1 MKKKLENEPKTNSD
15 SQRVLA
21 PAYHRHVASIDPAVQ
36 ARLIRDLEPVV
47 AVEYARHLA
56 VQRIWYPHEYVP
68 WSEGR
73 TFAGPLNGDAWEAKD
88 SKLSGIAQDSL
99 VLNLMTEDN
108 LPSYHTEIAIA
119 MGRDGA
125 WGNWIER
132 WTAEE
137 ARHAIV
143 IRDYLMA
150 TRGVDPYELED
161 LRMAHMQLGYQ
172 TPYDTDMLHTVA
184 YVSFQ
189 ELATRIS
196 HRNTGRISN
205 DPIAETLLQRVSL
218 DENLHMIFYRNLLGS
233 AIDLEPNAAMRAIT
247 DVVSNFAMPGVGM
260 PGFGRK
266 AVQIALAGIYDMKQH
281 LDEVVAPVLRAWNV
295 FEREDLSGDGA
306 LAREELKIFLEAA
319 EVDANRFIEKRELYF
334 ERLIARGQE
343 PIRLT

>member
-1 MKKKLENEPKTNSD
+1 M
-15 SQRVLA
+15 
-21 PAYHRHVASIDPAVQ
+21 ASIDPAIQ
-36 ARLIRDLEPVV
+36 TRLIRDLEPTV
-47 AVEYARHLA
+47 AVELARHLS
-56 VQRIWYPHEYVP
+56 VQKNWYPHEYVP

-88 SKLSGIAQDSL
+88 SRLSVIAQDSL

-108 LPSYHTEIAIA
+108 LPSYHSEIAIA

-125 WGNWIER
+125 WGNWLER

-172 TPYDTDMLHTVA
+172 TPYDSDMLHTVA

-196 HRNTGRISN
+196 HRNTGKISN
-205 DPIAETLLQRVSL
+205 DPIAESMLQRVSL
-218 DENLHMIFYRNLLGS
+218 DENLHMIFYRNLLGK

-247 DVVSNFAMPGVGM
+247 DVVTNFAMPGVGM

-266 AVQIALAGIYDMKQH
+266 AVQIALAGIYDQKQH
-281 LDEVVAPVLRAWNV
+281 IDEVVAPVLRAWNI
-295 FEREDLSGDGA
+295 FEREDLNGEGNAARDE
-306 LAREELKIFLEAA
+306 LAIFISKAEA
-319 EVDANRFIEKRELYF
+319 DASRFIEKRDAHFDKLV
-334 ERLIARGQE
+334 ARGQE
-343 PIRLT
+343 PIRLR

>member
-1 MKKKLENEPKTNSD
+1 M
-15 SQRVLA
+15 
-21 PAYHRHVASIDPAVQ
+21 ASIDPAVQ
-36 ARLIRDLEPVV
+36 IRLIRDLEPVV
-47 AVEYARHLA
+47 AVELERHLS
-56 VQRIWYPHEYVP
+56 VQKNWYPHEYVP

-73 TFAGPLNGDAWEAKD
+73 NFAGPLNGDAWEAKD

-108 LPSYHTEIAIA
+108 LPSYHTEIAIS

-137 ARHAIV
+137 ARHSIA

-161 LRMAHMQLGYQ
+161 LRMAHMQLGYT
-172 TPYDTDMLHTVA
+172 TPYDKDMLHTVA

-205 DPIAETLLQRVSL
+205 DPIAEGLLQRVAL
-218 DENLHMIFYRNLLGS
+218 DENLHMIFYRNLLGK
-233 AIDLEPNAAMRAIT
+233 AIDLEPNLAMRAIT
-247 DVVSNFAMPGVGM
+247 DVVSDFAMPGVGM

-266 AVQIALAGIYDMKQH
+266 AVQIALAGIYDQKQH
-281 LDEVVAPVLRAWNV
+281 IDDVVAPVLRAWNI
-295 FEREDLSGDGA
+295 FEREDLSDDGA
-306 LAREELKIFLEAA
+306 KARDELSVFIAKAEE
-319 EVDANRFIEKRELYF
+319 DANRFIEKRDAHF
-334 ERLIARGQE
+334 DRLVARGQE

>member
-1 MKKKLENEPKTNSD
+1 M
-15 SQRVLA
+15 
-21 PAYHRHVASIDPAVQ
+21 ASIDPAVQ
-36 ARLIRDLEPVV
+36 VRLIRDLEPTV
-47 AVEYARHLA
+47 AVELERHLA
-56 VQRIWYPHEYVP
+56 VQKNWYPHEYVP

-108 LPSYHTEIAIA
+108 LPSYHTEIAIS

-137 ARHAIV
+137 ARHSIA

-161 LRMAHMQLGYQ
+161 LRMAHMALGYT
-172 TPYDTDMLHTVA
+172 TPYDKDMLHTVA

-205 DPIAETLLQRVSL
+205 DPIAEGLLQRVAL
-218 DENLHMIFYRNLLGS
+218 DENLHMIFYRNLFGKAL
-233 AIDLEPNAAMRAIT
+233 DLEPNAAMRAIT
-247 DVVSNFAMPGVGM
+247 DVVSDFAMPGVGM

-266 AVQIALAGIYDMKQH
+266 AVQIALAGIYDQKQH
-281 LDEVVAPVLRAWNV
+281 IDEVVAPVLRAWNI
-295 FEREDLSGDGA
+295 FDRDDLTGEGA
-306 LAREELKIFLEAA
+306 KARDELAEFLSKA
-319 EVDANRFIEKRELYF
+319 EVDADRFIEKRDAHF
-334 ERLIARGQE
+334 DRLVARGQE
-343 PIRLT
+343 PIRLI